1 MTFRLHVTIIVF
13 ERLSD
18 GKVMKRQVIRNPND
32 TKSTSTLHSN
42 KEGETPQWLRH
53 ILSLPLFLSRVARF
67 TRILFLLPH
76 LFA

>member
-13 ERLSD
+13 ERLLD
-18 GKVMKRQVIRNPND
+18 GKVMKHQVIRNLND

-42 KEGETPQWLRH
+42 KEGETPQWLRP
-53 ILSLPLFLSRVARF
+53 ILSLPLFLSRAARF